1 MVATWRHNVVR
12 AVTVAAVGLTGV
24 LVAPPA
30 ADAAVTAA
38 PARTWGIGPDTTT
51 SASQGVPRVLA
62 IQPVGDR
69 IFVAGTFSSIIDPSG
84 RSYPAQNLAVF
95 SATTG
100 AADLSFAGGTNNTVT
115 SLATDGGSTLYLGGT
130 FGTVNGQTRKGL
142 AALDTTSGALRAWN
156 PSVAGTGQVD
166 AVAWSSGS
174 VYAGGNFSSVS
185 GGGGTSQAYVAK
197 VDAST
202 GAVDASWTPAP
213 DGRVR
218 ALTVAADGTS
228 RLFLGGDFTSVSAKA
243 STNKVAAVAL
253 SGTGAVDTGFKAA
266 ATNAGSYAPVF
277 DLTSDGARVY
287 TATAGSGGAC
297 AALNV
302 TSGALVWSDHSNGNM
317 QSVRLTGGQLYCAG
331 HFSGTGSFLGQ
342 TRYKLAAV
350 DPATGALSSFAPNIN
365 SSQGPW
371 ALATDATHLYVGG
384 DFSKIAGVAQPH
396 FAMFLDSSLVSTPLP
411 PTGLVASP
419 GDNQVRLSWSAP
431 SSDRG
436 SALKKYK
443 VYRATTPGGE
453 RLAGTPLA
461 TLSNSTLTFTDTTA
475 TNGSTYYYV
484 VVATNGVGASDPSA
498 EASATP
504 TGSTTA
510 TVPGAPTSVTA
521 SNQGGWIHLQ
531 WNPPASDGGAT
542 VTAYRVFRG
551 TAKGAED
558 LTNPVA
564 TVTTTS
570 YDDQLGLTAGTT
582 YYYVVK
588 AVNSVGAGP
597 SSAEVYATLTAGKPG
612 PPTLSGKLVAGPA
625 VALTW
630 TVPSDGGSP
639 ITKYV
644 VLRDGVRLVT
654 LTATSS
660 GPTSYTDSTPP
671 SGTHVYQ
678 VKAVNAIGSGQLSNK
693 VTVSVP

>member
-1 MVATWRHNVVR
+1 MVPRWQRSVVR
-12 AVTVAAVGLTGV
+12 VVTVAVVGLAGG
-24 LVAPPA
+24 LVALPA

-38 PARTWGIGPDTTT
+38 PARTWGIGPATTT

-84 RSYPAQNLAVF
+84 RSYPAQNVAVF

-100 AADLSFAGGTNNTVT
+100 AADLAFGGGTNSTVT

-142 AALDTTSGALRAWN
+142 AALDTTTGALRPWN

-166 AVAWSSGS
+166 AVAWSGGS
-174 VYAGGNFSSVS
+174 VYAGGNFTNVS
-185 GGGGTSQAYVAK
+185 GGGGTSQAYLAK
-197 VDAST
+197 VGAST
-202 GAVDASWTPAP
+202 GAVDTTWTPAP

-218 ALTVAADGTS
+218 ALNVAAGGS
-228 RLFLGGDFTSVSAKA
+228 ARLFLGGDFTSVSAKA
-243 STNKVAAVAL
+243 STDKVAAVAL
-253 SGTGAVDTGFKAA
+253 TGTGAVDTGFKAA

-302 TSGALVWSDHSNGNM
+302 TTGALVWSDHSNGNM
-317 QSVRLTGGQLYCAG
+317 QSVRLNGGQLYCAG

-396 FAMFLDSSLVSTPLP
+396 FAVFLDSSLVGAPLS

-419 GDNQVRLSWSAP
+419 GNDQVRLSWSAP

-436 SALKKYK
+436 SALKKFK

-453 RLAGTPLA
+453 RLDASPLA

-484 VVATNGVGASDPSA
+484 VVATNGVGTSDPSA
-498 EASATP
+498 ERSATP
-504 TGSTTA
+504 SGSATA
-510 TVPGAPTSVTA
+510 TVPGVPTSVAA
-521 SNQGGWIHLQ
+521 SNPAGRIHLQ

-551 TAKGAED
+551 TARGGED
-558 LTNPVA
+558 LANPVA

-570 YDDQLGLTAGTT
+570 YDDELGLTSGTT
-582 YYYVVK
+582 YFYVVK
-588 AVNSVGAGP
+588 AVNSVGAGAA
-597 SSAEVYATLTAGKPG
+597 SAEVSATLGAGKPG
-612 PPTLSGKLVAGPA
+612 PAVLSGQLVAGPA
-625 VALTW
+625 AALTW
-630 TVPSDGGSP
+630 TLPADGGSP

-644 VLRDGVRLVT
+644 VLRDAVRLVT
-654 LTATSS
+654 LTATAN
-660 GPTSYTDSTPP
+660 GPTSYTDNKPP

-678 VKAVNAIGSGQLSNK
+678 VKAVNAVGSGQLSNK
-693 VTVSVP
+693 VTLTVP